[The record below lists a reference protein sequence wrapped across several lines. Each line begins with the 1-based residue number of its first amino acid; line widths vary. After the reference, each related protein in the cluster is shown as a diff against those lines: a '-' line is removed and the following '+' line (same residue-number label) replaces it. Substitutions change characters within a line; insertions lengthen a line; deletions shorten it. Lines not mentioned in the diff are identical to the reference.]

1 MLTRRTVDTFP
12 LEALMRRL
20 MLLVLLLVPAPL
32 AGQDFDKAEFAA
44 RRAALLAR
52 IPDGIAVIL
61 GGIEH
66 PYPLR
71 FRQSPDFYYLTGLV
85 EPGTVLLLNGVT
97 KSAAVFAVQRPEFGG
112 PSVTPRLRDLENAQE
127 RYGVTVQPMESFYTF
142 LGFSGSNAAVKKLYL
157 QLTPPDRQIQA
168 RFEAQLFAAQAMDHP
183 LFGQPQPYSA
193 AIDRIRQ
200 AESHLEAAD
209 VSPLLDELRWVKS
222 PYEIDRLRR
231 SGRMGAEATAE
242 AIRATRP
249 GMYEYEI
256 AAAAQYVSTRL
267 GADGDA
273 FPPIVPSGP
282 LTPIVHYM
290 ENRRRME
297 AGEIVY
303 MDYGSDW
310 EYYTSDIT
318 RTWPVS
324 GRFTAEQ
331 EKMYRCVLEARN
343 AIIAAIRPGAT
354 LNSLKDAAEQVY
366 QRHGYRDAFLGTGRY
381 IGHFVGISVHDVGG
395 ITGAWL
401 EKAFVPGVV
410 FNVEPILQFPE
421 RKIHIRLEDTVV
433 LTEKGAENLTEAV
446 PAEVEPLY
454 ALIREKGIN
463 SRPVGSRA
471 AASSAVSP

>member
-1 MLTRRTVDTFP
+1 
-12 LEALMRRL
+12 MRRL
-20 MLLVLLLVPAPL
+20 ALFALLLLPSTL
-32 AGQDFDKAEFAA
+32 AAQDFEKAEFAA
-44 RRAALLAR
+44 RRAKLLEK

-71 FRQSPDFYYLTGLV
+71 FRQSPDFYYLTGLE
-85 EPGTVLLLNGVT
+85 EPGTVLVLNGVT
-97 KSAAVFAVQRPEFGG
+97 KNAAVFAVKRPEFGG
-112 PSVTPRLRDLENAQE
+112 PSVTPRLRDIENAQD
-127 RYGVTVQPMESFYTF
+127 RYGVAVLPMESFYTF
-142 LGFSGSNAAVKKLYL
+142 LGFAGNNAAIKKLYL
-157 QLTPPDRQIQA
+157 QLTPPDAQIHA
-168 RFEAQLFAAQAMDHP
+168 RFEAQLFAAQALDHP
-183 LFGQPQPYSA
+183 LFGQQQPYA
-193 AIDRIRQ
+193 VAIERIRE
-200 AESHLEAAD
+200 AASHLEAAD
-209 VSPLLDELRWVKS
+209 VSPLLDELRWVKT
-222 PYEIDRLRR
+222 PYEIERLRR

-290 ENRRRME
+290 ENRRQMKS
-297 AGEIVY
+297 GEIVY
-303 MDYGSDW
+303 LDYGSDW

-343 AIIAAIRPGAT
+343 AIIAAIKPGAT
-354 LNSLKDAAEQVY
+354 LTSLKDAAERVY
-366 QRHGYRDAFLGTGRY
+366 QRHGYRDAFLGSGRY
-381 IGHFVGISVHDVGG
+381 IGHFIGIAVHDVGG
-395 ITGAWL
+395 ISGPWL
-401 EKAFVPGVV
+401 DKPFAVGVV

-421 RKIHIRLEDTVV
+421 KKIHIRLEDTVV
-433 LTEKGAENLTEAV
+433 LTEKGAENLTAAV

-454 ALIREKGIN
+454 ALIKEKGVN
-463 SRPVGSRA
+463 STTMSGRA
-471 AASSAVSP
+471 NAAK

>member
-1 MLTRRTVDTFP
+1 MT
-12 LEALMRRL
+12 EATMRRL
-20 MLLVLLLVPAPL
+20 ALFALLLLSSPL
-32 AGQDFDKAEFAA
+32 AAQDFAKAEFAA
-44 RRAALLAR
+44 RRAKLLEK

-71 FRQSPDFYYLTGLV
+71 FRQSPDFYYLTGLE
-85 EPGTVLLLNGVT
+85 EPGTVLVLNGVT
-97 KSAAVFAVQRPEFGG
+97 KNAAVFAVKRPEFGG
-112 PSVTPRLRDLENAQE
+112 PSVTPRLRDLENAE
-127 RYGVTVQPMESFYTF
+127 DRYGVAVLPMESFYTF
-142 LGFSGSNAAVKKLYL
+142 LGFAGNNAAIKKLYL
-157 QLTPPDRQIQA
+157 QLTPPDGQIHA
-168 RFEAQLFAAQAMDHP
+168 RFEAQLFAAQALDHP
-183 LFGQPQPYSA
+183 LFGQQQPYA
-193 AIDRIRQ
+193 LAIERIRE

-209 VSPLLDELRWVKS
+209 VSPLLDELRWVKT
-222 PYEIDRLRR
+222 PFEIERLRR
-231 SGRMGAEATAE
+231 SGKMGAEATAE

-249 GMYEYEI
+249 EMYEYEL

-290 ENRRRME
+290 ENRRQMKS
-297 AGEIVY
+297 GEIVY

-324 GRFTAEQ
+324 GRFSAEQ

-343 AIIAAIRPGAT
+343 AIIAAIKPGAT
-354 LNSLKDAAEQVY
+354 LNSLKDAAERVY

-381 IGHFVGISVHDVGG
+381 IGHFVGIAVHDVGG
-395 ITGAWL
+395 ISGPWL
-401 EKAFVPGVV
+401 EKPFVAGVV

-421 RKIHIRLEDTVV
+421 KKIHIRLEDTVV
-433 LTEKGAENLTEAV
+433 LTEKGAENLTAAV

-454 ALIREKGIN
+454 ALIKEKGVN
-463 SRPVGSRA
+463 STPLSRSNA
-471 AASSAVSP
+471 R

>member
-1 MLTRRTVDTFP
+1 
-12 LEALMRRL
+12 MRRL
-20 MLLVLLLVPAPL
+20 ALLLLLLLPPSVA
-32 AGQDFDKAEFAA
+32 AQDLDKAEFAG
-44 RRAALLAR
+44 RRAKLLAK

-71 FRQSPDFYYLTGLV
+71 FRQSPDFYYLTGLE
-85 EPGTVLLLNGVT
+85 EPGTVLVLNGVT
-97 KSAAVFAVQRPEFGG
+97 KNAAVFAVKRPELGG
-112 PSVTPRLRDLENAQE
+112 PSATPRLRDMEDAQK
-127 RYGVTVQPMESFYTF
+127 RYGIAVLPMESFYTF
-142 LGFSGSNAAVKKLYL
+142 LGFAGSNAAVKKLYL
-157 QLTPPDRQIQA
+157 QLTPPDAQIHA
-168 RFEAQLFAAQAMDHP
+168 RVETQLFAAQALDHP
-183 LFGQPQPYSA
+183 LFGQPQPYA
-193 AIDRIRQ
+193 VAIERIRE
-200 AESHLEAAD
+200 AESHLEAVD
-209 VSPLLDELRWVKS
+209 VSPLLDELRWVKT
-222 PYEIDRLRR
+222 PYEIERLRR
-231 SGRMGAEATAE
+231 SGRVGAEATAE

-290 ENRRRME
+290 ENRRRIQ

-343 AIIAAIRPGAT
+343 AIIAAIKPGAT

-366 QRHGYRDAFLGTGRY
+366 QRHGYRDAFLASNRY

-395 ITGAWL
+395 ISGAWL
-401 EKAFVPGVV
+401 EKPFVTGVV
-410 FNVEPILQFPE
+410 FNVEPVLQFPE
-421 RKIHIRLEDTVV
+421 RKIHMRLEDTVV
-433 LTEKGAENLTEAV
+433 LTTKGPENLTAAV
-446 PAEVEPLY
+446 PAELEPLY
-454 ALIREKGIN
+454 ALIREKGVN
-463 SRPVGSRA
+463 STPFSEKREQ
-471 AASSAVSP
+471 

>member
-1 MLTRRTVDTFP
+1 
-12 LEALMRRL
+12 MRRL
-20 MLLVLLLVPAPL
+20 ALFVLLLLPSTL
-32 AGQDFDKAEFAA
+32 AAQDFDKAEFAA
-44 RRAALLAR
+44 RRAKLLEK

-66 PYPLR
+66 PYPIR
-71 FRQSPDFYYLTGLV
+71 FRQSPDFYYLTGLE
-85 EPGTVLLLNGVT
+85 EPGAVLVLNGVT
-97 KSAAVFAVQRPEFGG
+97 KNAAVFAVKRPEFGG
-112 PSVTPRLRDLENAQE
+112 PTVEPQLRDRKDAQD
-127 RYGVTVQPMESFYTF
+127 RYGLAVLPMESFYTF
-142 LGFSGSNAAVKKLYL
+142 LGFAGNNAAVKKLYL
-157 QLTPPDRQIQA
+157 QLTPPDAQLHA
-168 RFEAQLFAAQAMDHP
+168 RFEAQIFAAQALDHP
-183 LFGQPQPYSA
+183 LFGQQQPYA
-193 AIDRIRQ
+193 MAIERIRE
-200 AESHLEAAD
+200 AESHLDAAD
-209 VSPLLDELRWVKS
+209 VSPMLDELRWVKT
-222 PYEIDRLRR
+222 PYEIERLRR

-242 AIRATRP
+242 AIRATKP

-290 ENRRRME
+290 ENRRQMQS
-297 AGEIVY
+297 GEIVY
-303 MDYGSDW
+303 IDYGSDW

-324 GRFTAEQ
+324 GRFTPEQ

-343 AIIAAIRPGAT
+343 AIIAAIKPGAT

-366 QRHGYRDAFLGTGRY
+366 QRHGYRDAFLATGRY

-395 ITGAWL
+395 ISGPWL
-401 EKAFVPGVV
+401 EKPFVAGVV

-433 LTEKGAENLTEAV
+433 LTEKGAENLTAAV
-446 PAEVEPLY
+446 PADVEPLY
-454 ALIREKGIN
+454 ALIKEKGVN
-463 SRPVGSRA
+463 STAVSGR
-471 AASSAVSP
+471 SSAAK

>member
-1 MLTRRTVDTFP
+1 
-12 LEALMRRL
+12 MRRL
-20 MLLVLLLVPAPL
+20 ALLVLLLLPPAV
-32 AGQDFDKAEFAA
+32 AAQDFDKAEFAG
-44 RRAALLAR
+44 RRAKLLAR

-71 FRQSPDFYYLTGLV
+71 FRQSPDFFYLTGLE
-85 EPGTVLLLNGVT
+85 EPGTVLILNGVT
-97 KSAAVFAVQRPEFGG
+97 KNAAVFAVKRPEFGG
-112 PSVTPRLRDLENAQE
+112 PSATPRLRDMESAQE
-127 RYGVTVQPMESFYTF
+127 RYGIAVLPMESFFSF
-142 LGFSGSNAAVKKLYL
+142 LSFAGGNAAVKKLYL
-157 QLTPPDRQIQA
+157 QLTPPDAQIHA
-168 RFEAQLFAAQAMDHP
+168 RLESQLFAAQALDHP
-183 LFGQPQPYSA
+183 LFGQPQPHA
-193 AIDRIRQ
+193 VAIERIRKAVSQ
-200 AESHLEAAD
+200 LEAAD

-222 PYEIDRLRR
+222 PYEIERLRR

-290 ENRRRME
+290 ENRRQIQ

-324 GRFTAEQ
+324 GRFTAAQ

-343 AIIAAIRPGAT
+343 AIIAAIKPGAT
-354 LNSLKDAAEQVY
+354 LNTLKDAAEQVY
-366 QRHGYRDAFLGTGRY
+366 QRHGYRDAFLGSGRY

-395 ITGAWL
+395 ISGPWL
-401 EKAFVPGVV
+401 EKPFVPGVV
-410 FNVEPILQFPE
+410 FNVEPTLQFPE
-421 RKIHIRLEDTVV
+421 QKIHIRLEDTVV
-433 LTEKGAENLTEAV
+433 LTEKGAENLTAAV
-446 PAEVEPLY
+446 PAEIEPLY
-454 ALIREKGIN
+454 ALIKEKGVN
-463 SRPVGSRA
+463 SAPMKARTVNSEQ
-471 AASSAVSP
+471 

>member
-1 MLTRRTVDTFP
+1 
-12 LEALMRRL
+12 MRRL
-20 MLLVLLLVPAPL
+20 AFLVILLFPSLLA
-32 AGQDFDKAEFAA
+32 AQDFDKAEFAT
-44 RRAALLAR
+44 RRAKLLAR
-52 IPDGIAVIL
+52 IPDGVAVIL
-61 GGIEH
+61 GDVEH

-71 FRQSPDFYYLTGLV
+71 FRQSPDFYYLTGLE
-85 EPGTVLLLNGVT
+85 EPGTVLVLNGVT
-97 KSAAVFAVQRPEFGG
+97 KNAAVFAVKRPELGG
-112 PSVTPRLRDLENAQE
+112 PSATPRLREMENAQD
-127 RYGVTVQPMESFYTF
+127 RFGIAVLPMESFYTF
-142 LGFSGSNAAVKKLYL
+142 LGLAGTQASVKKLYL
-157 QLTPPDRQIQA
+157 QLTSPDRQIQA
-168 RFEAQLFAAQAMDHP
+168 RTEAQLFAAQALDHP
-183 LFGQPQPYSA
+183 LFGQPQPQA
-193 AIDRIRQ
+193 LAIERIRAASAQ
-200 AESHLEAAD
+200 LEATD
-209 VSPLLDELRWVKS
+209 VSPLLDELRWVKT
-222 PYEIDRLRR
+222 PYEIERLRR
-231 SGRMGAEATAE
+231 SGEMGAAATAE
-242 AIRATRP
+242 AIRGTRA

-256 AAAAQYVSTRL
+256 AAAAQYVSTRM

-290 ENRRRME
+290 ENRRQIQ

-310 EYYTSDIT
+310 KYYTSDIT

-366 QRHGYRDAFLGTGRY
+366 QRHGYRDAFLATNRY
-381 IGHFVGISVHDVGG
+381 IGHFIGISVHDVGNISG
-395 ITGAWL
+395 PWL
-401 EKAFVPGVV
+401 KKPFVAGVV

-433 LTEKGAENLTEAV
+433 LTERGPENLTAGV

-454 ALIREKGIN
+454 RLIQEKGVN
-463 SRPVGSRA
+463 SVPTK
-471 AASSAVSP
+471 AVTARSQR

>member
-1 MLTRRTVDTFP
+1 
-12 LEALMRRL
+12 MRRL
-20 MLLVLLLVPAPL
+20 ALLALLLLPPTL
-32 AGQDFDKAEFAA
+32 AAQDFDKTEFAG
-44 RRAALLAR
+44 RRAKLMAK

-71 FRQSPDFYYLTGLV
+71 FRQSPDFYYLTGLE
-85 EPGTVLLLNGVT
+85 EPGMVLVLNGVT
-97 KSAAVFAVQRPEFGG
+97 KNVAVFAMKRPEIGG
-112 PSVTPRLRDLENAQE
+112 PSATPQLRDIANPQD
-127 RYGVTVQPMESFYTF
+127 RYGIAVLPMESFFTF
-142 LGFSGSNAAVKKLYL
+142 LGFAGSSAEVKQLYL
-157 QLTPPDRQIQA
+157 QLTPPDAQIHA
-168 RFEAQLFAAQAMDHP
+168 RFEAQLFAAQALDHP
-183 LFGQPQPYSA
+183 LFGQPQPYA
-193 AIDRIRQ
+193 AAMERIRQ
-200 AESHLEAAD
+200 AESHLRAGD
-209 VSPLLDELRWVKS
+209 VSPLLDELRWVKT
-222 PYEIDRLRR
+222 PYELERLRR
-231 SGRMGAEATAE
+231 SGRIGAEATAE
-242 AIRATRP
+242 AIRGTKP

-256 AAAAQYVSTRL
+256 AAAAQYVNTRL

-290 ENRRRME
+290 ENRRRIQ

-303 MDYGSDW
+303 LDYGSDW

-324 GRFTAEQ
+324 GRFTPDQ

-343 AIIAAIRPGAT
+343 AIIAAMKPGAT
-354 LNSLKDAAEQVY
+354 LTSLKDAAEQVY

-381 IGHFVGISVHDVGG
+381 IGHFVGIAVHDVGA
-395 ITGAWL
+395 ISGAWL
-401 EKAFVPGVV
+401 EKPFVPGVV

-433 LTEKGAENLTEAV
+433 LTEKGPENLTAAV

-454 ALIREKGIN
+454 ALIKEKGVN
-463 SRPVGSRA
+463 STAVRGRA
-471 AASSAVSP
+471 NATR

>member
-1 MLTRRTVDTFP
+1 
-12 LEALMRRL
+12 MRRL
-20 MLLVLLLVPAPL
+20 VLLVLLLLPAPAL
-32 AGQDFDKAEFAA
+32 AQDFDKAEFAA
-44 RRAALLAR
+44 RRAKLLAG

-71 FRQSPDFYYLTGLV
+71 FRQSPDFYYLTGLE
-85 EPGTVLLLNGVT
+85 EPGTVLVLNGVT
-97 KSAAVFAVQRPEFGG
+97 KNAAVFAVKRPQFGG
-112 PSVTPRLRDLENAQE
+112 PEVTPRLRDTDEAEE
-127 RYGVTVQPMESFYTF
+127 RYGITVQPMESFYTF
-142 LGFSGSNAAVKKLYL
+142 LTFAGSNAAVKKLYL
-157 QLTPPDRQIQA
+157 QLTPPDEQIQA
-168 RFEAQLFAAQAMDHP
+168 RIEAQFFAAQALDHP
-183 LFGQPQPYSA
+183 LFGQPQPYA
-193 AIDRIRQ
+193 VAIDRIRE
-200 AESHLEAAD
+200 AAAHLEPAD
-209 VSPLLDELRWVKS
+209 VSPLLDDLRWVKS
-222 PYEIDRLRR
+222 PYEIERLRR

-242 AIRATRP
+242 AIRSTKP

-256 AAAAQYVSTRL
+256 AAAAQYTSTRL

-290 ENRRRME
+290 ENRRRMQ

-303 MDYGSDW
+303 LDYGSDW

-324 GRFTAEQ
+324 GRFSAEQ
-331 EKMYRCVLEARN
+331 EKMYRCVLDARN
-343 AIIAAIRPGAT
+343 AIIAAIKPGVT
-354 LNSLKDAAEQVY
+354 LNGLKDAAERAY
-366 QRHGYRDAFLGTGRY
+366 QHHGYRDAFLASGRY

-395 ITGAWL
+395 ISGAWL
-401 EKAFVPGVV
+401 EKPFVPGVV

-433 LTEKGAENLTEAV
+433 LTEKGAENLTAGV

-454 ALIREKGIN
+454 ALIRESGVN
-463 SRPVGSRA
+463 ARPVGSRA
-471 AASSAVSP
+471 PSR

>member
-1 MLTRRTVDTFP
+1 
-12 LEALMRRL
+12 MRRL
-20 MLLVLLLVPAPL
+20 ALLLLILLPSAA
-32 AGQDFDKAEFAA
+32 AGQEFDKAEFAG
-44 RRAALLAR
+44 RRAKLLAQ
-52 IPDGIAVIL
+52 IPDGIAVVL
-61 GGIEH
+61 GGVEH

-71 FRQSPDFYYLTGLV
+71 FRQSPDFYYLTGLE
-85 EPGTVLLLNGVT
+85 EPGTVLVLNGVT
-97 KSAAVFAVQRPEFGG
+97 NNAAVFAVKRPELGG
-112 PSVTPRLRDLENAQE
+112 PTATPRLRDLEDAQQ
-127 RYGVTVQPMESFYTF
+127 RYGLAVLPMESFYTF
-142 LGFSGSNAAVKKLYL
+142 LSVAGGNAAVKKLYL
-157 QLTPPDRQIQA
+157 QLTPPDAQLQA
-168 RFEAQLFAAQAMDHP
+168 RFEAQIFAAQSLDHP
-183 LFGQPQPYSA
+183 LFGQPQPHA
-193 AIDRIRQ
+193 VAVDRIRQ
-200 AESHLEAAD
+200 AEPDLEAAD

-222 PYEIDRLRR
+222 PYEIERLRR

-290 ENRRRME
+290 ENRRQMQ

-343 AIIAAIRPGAT
+343 AIIAAMKPGAT
-354 LNSLKDAAEQVY
+354 LNALKDAAEQTY
-366 QRHGYRDAFLGTGRY
+366 QRHGYRNEFLGTGRY

-395 ITGAWL
+395 IGGAWA
-401 EKAFVPGVV
+401 EKPFVPGVV
-410 FNVEPILQFPE
+410 FNVEPILQFPD

-433 LTEKGAENLTEAV
+433 LTEQGPENLTAAV
-446 PAEVEPLY
+446 PAELAPLY
-454 ALIREKGIN
+454 ALIREQGVN
-463 SRPVGSRA
+463 SRPLPEGTRKQ
-471 AASSAVSP
+471 